1 MFVSRSVLLV
11 LARIWKLVG
20 FTIHLWISWS
30 VLFRYLGGLLGR
42 NYRQKGHGSGCT
54 NDKRK
59 QSSVRQGIHSEYQQK
74 ISDFLLLD
82 WLIAFVKPGDDQR
95 QKHTDRIA
103 GTIVV

>member
-1 MFVSRSVLLV
+1 METGWFYHSSLEFLECS
-11 LARIWKLVG
+11 
-20 FTIHLWISWS
+20 ISLSWR
-30 VLFRYLGGLLGR
+30 FIGAD
-42 NYRQKGHGSGCT
+42 YRQKGHGSGCI